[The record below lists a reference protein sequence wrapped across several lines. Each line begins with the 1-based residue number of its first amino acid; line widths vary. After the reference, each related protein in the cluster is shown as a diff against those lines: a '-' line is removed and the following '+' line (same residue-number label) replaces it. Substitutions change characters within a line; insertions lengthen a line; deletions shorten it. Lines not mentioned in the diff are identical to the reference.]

1 MSVIG
6 VLLAAGRG
14 RRLGGNKQL
23 SPWTTSHGSGTLV
36 TSAFD
41 HISVA
46 CDEIVVVLG
55 HRHIEVEDV
64 LRPRVYATVN
74 VDADAEMAHSV
85 LAGVEFALRVK
96 DVECILLQLGD
107 HPQVAPSTLGTI
119 LRTARD
125 LDTAVA
131 PQHQGAHGHPI
142 AIPTRLAREITRNGL
157 PRGLAEWFR
166 ADPSRRTFIEVD
178 DPSVLIDIDTPRDLA
193 EAASTAT
200 SANHLSS
207 PG

>member
-23 SPWTTSHGSGTLV
+23 SRWPTQNGSERLITSS
-36 TSAFD
+36 FD
-41 HISVA
+41 HIAVA

-55 HRHIEVEDV
+55 HRHIEVQDV
-64 LRPRVYATVN
+64 LRPREYATVY

-85 LAGVEFALRVK
+85 LAGLAFALRAK
-96 DVECILLQLGD
+96 DVDCILIQPAD
-107 HPQVAPSTLGTI
+107 HPQVAPSTLDTI
-119 LRTARD
+119 LRTARA

-131 PQHQGAHGHPI
+131 PQHRGNHGHPI
-142 AIPTRLAREITRNGL
+142 AIPTRLAKEITNSGL
-157 PRGLAEWFR
+157 PLGLAEWFR
-166 ADPSRRTFIEVD
+166 ADSSRRTFIEVD
-178 DPSVLIDIDTPRDLA
+178 DPSVLIDIDTPEDLA
-193 EAASTAT
+193 EAANAAS
-200 SANHLSS
+200 SANQLST